1 MCVLIK
7 YSVAWMGAACRR
19 RGAIVLVDSIDNH
32 RAFNRRDLSNE
43 HYGAMDAII
52 VQTQKHA
59 AWLAEQGHT
68 ALVVPHPH
76 GNLGSWSVASHV
88 RPTIRGV
95 GFVAS
100 DAKNMPTQ
108 SDLRMIVRA
117 CCRVNATLYV
127 VSTGGAAFRF
137 KQQNCSEEDLMAAAE
152 DRHLTDEGRSLCEAS
167 RPRHNSGTSHPGRA
181 TALRVGASVGPMAPS
196 FEREALAQLT
206 DDTGQR
212 KHYESAR
219 LLELIDVGVLWRPGR
234 QQGNSLA
241 IHNRPPTRMHWW
253 WSHAIPVIGYPMEAY
268 LDAGRRVGY
277 PESLLNLTTSEEI
290 EGALRRVAQPQ
301 ERACLQAPSRQ
312 GAMLSSPLYSSSEL
326 LVAICALAERCG
338 ALDEPRPEELRQP
351 VGHWARRMATRY
363 RARGG
368 QHADAKGGASTD
380 ESYQQV

>member
-32 RAFNRRDLSNE
+32 RAFNRRDLGNE

-76 GNLGSWSVASHV
+76 GNLGAWSVASHV

-117 CCRVNATLYV
+117 CCRFNATLYIV
-127 VSTGGAAFRF
+127 GTGGAAFRF
-137 KQQNCSEEDLMAAAE
+137 KQQNCTEEDLMAAAE
-152 DRHLTDEGRSLCEAS
+152 NRHWAEEGRSPCAAS
-167 RPRHNSGTSHPGRA
+167 GPHGNQHPGRA
-181 TALRVGASVGPMAPS
+181 TAVRFGTSGGPLMSNFGA
-196 FEREALAQLT
+196 EALAQLR
-206 DDTGQR
+206 DETGQR
-212 KHYESAR
+212 KYYESTR

-234 QQGNSLA
+234 QQGSAFA
-241 IHNRPPTRMHWW
+241 IRNRPPTRMHWW
-253 WSHAIPVIGYPMEAY
+253 WSHGIPVIGYPMEAY
-268 LDAGRRVGY
+268 LDAGRRVSY

-290 EGALRRVAQPQ
+290 EEALRRIAQPQ
-301 ERACLQAPSRQ
+301 ERACLQAPSLQ

-351 VGHWARRMATRY
+351 VGQWARRIATRH
-363 RARGG
+363 RARGAG
-368 QHADAKGGASTD
+368 QRADANPAWSMSMGVS
-380 ESYQQV
+380 